1 MREKRPASPAD
12 AEAGPFLCAMRRN
25 GPVSPLHGRGKPSG
39 VVAGTLDGRP
49 GSGAYRPRRDQMR
62 ITPQLLAAV
71 VNRAGTSEALR

>member
-1 MREKRPASPAD
+1 MREKSRRPRQMRKPARSS
-12 AEAGPFLCAMRRN
+12 APCGETGRILLFL
-25 GPVSPLHGRGKPSG
+25 GRKAPGA
-39 VVAGTLDGRP
+39 VAGTLDGRP